1 MTDAARLVPYAEISI
16 INILFTR
23 GNEEGTKRERR
34 GNEEGTKR
42 ERRGNEEGTKRERRG
57 NEEGYFMERGGSLM
71 LLLYE
76 RICEENWSQCI
87 HRMQFILWT

>member
-34 GNEEGTKR
+34 G
-42 ERRGNEEGTKRERRG
+42 
-57 NEEGYFMERGGSLM
+57 
-71 LLLYE
+71 LLYE
-76 RICEENWSQCI
+76 ERWVFDVAP
-87 HRMQFILWT
+87 R

>member
-34 GNEEGTKR
+34 GNEEG
-42 ERRGNEEGTKRERRG
+42 
-57 NEEGYFMERGGSLM
+57 YFMKRGGSLM
-71 LLLYE
+71 LLLDE
-76 RICEENWSQCI
+76 RIREENWSQCI